1 MPNKTHELIFKVL
14 WYAISIVMSNES
26 IFSFKISTMLHHG
39 QVKLKDSVLEEEV
52 EVEVGIRRSSVLG
65 SLRTSIPLEH
75 LI

>member
-1 MPNKTHELIFKVL
+1 
-14 WYAISIVMSNES
+14 
-26 IFSFKISTMLHHG
+26 MLHHG